1 MYTPVHTSKT
11 MWVPFSNQ
19 NGFMKV
25 DWYGRKRLLITPR
38 SLLITQISNNILK
51 IGCSFVL
58 INVLRWLVGDTLDS
72 EESKQEKHSQ

>member
-1 MYTPVHTSKT
+1 MYTLVHTSKT

-25 DWYGRKRLLITPR
+25 DWYGRKGLLITPR
-38 SLLITQISNNILK
+38 SLLITQISNNILDWVQFC
-51 IGCSFVL
+51 IDQCAQV
-58 INVLRWLVGDTLDS
+58 VGDTLDS